1 MDFSRFKDFK
11 CSYVWSFP
19 LKTKR
24 RSLMIKHRGLNSR
37 KFRVFP
43 QSLCFKAV
51 SYYMVIIG
59 TWIWGHLAQPALFYV
74 HFTTFLYLE
83 IQLPKTNF
91 HQLGLSWSKQ
101 TYCRTKVKNKNAQ
114 AWHSKHMDIST
125 RRLSVPGKPG
135 FKATGLTQK
144 SQVILLLAIPT
155 HFNCHN
161 LTEFYIDDSTNT
173 QSRRLSGNH
182 AKSHSSYVL

>member
-1 MDFSRFKDFK
+1 MR
-11 CSYVWSFP
+11 SFP

-43 QSLCFKAV
+43 QSLCFEAV

-144 SQVILLLAIPT
+144 SRWFYYLQFSLISTVIIWQNFILMKVLKRRVVDYRVIMLKVILVMFCKAYKPKPQD
-155 HFNCHN
+155 
-161 LTEFYIDDSTNT
+161 Y
-173 QSRRLSGNH
+173 
-182 AKSHSSYVL
+182 

>member
-59 TWIWGHLAQPALFYV
+59 TWIWGHLAQPALFSV
-74 HFTTFLYLE
+74 HFTTFLCLE

-125 RRLSVPGKPG
+125 RRFSVPGKPG
-135 FKATGLTQK
+135 FKATDLTQK

-161 LTEFYIDDSTNT
+161 LTEFYIDDGTNT
-173 QSRRLSGNH
+173 
-182 AKSHSSYVL
+182 